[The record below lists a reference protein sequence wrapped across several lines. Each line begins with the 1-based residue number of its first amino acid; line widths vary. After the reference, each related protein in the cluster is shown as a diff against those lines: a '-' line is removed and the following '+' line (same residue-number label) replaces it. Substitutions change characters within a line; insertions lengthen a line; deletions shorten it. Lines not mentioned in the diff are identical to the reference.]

1 MRSIRAKDHTPSTKA
16 SCFGKR
22 RYEKAQLRK
31 RLLFHSLKKK
41 LDSHMAAG
49 KNLGSQ
55 KNGRAMPV
63 PTTLFEKEGAVAL
76 TENNR

>member
-1 MRSIRAKDHTPSTKA
+1 MKT
-16 SCFGKR
+16 
-22 RYEKAQLRK
+22 QLRK
-31 RLLFHSLKKK
+31 GLLFHSLKKI

-63 PTTLFEKEGAVAL
+63 PTTLFAKKRKRDSCAFFFEIKKEKP
-76 TENNR
+76 